1 MLYTTYYVKAKM
13 TRNLKSLA
21 NLPVNQL
28 TCQPVNLK
36 FRQRVIYIKV
46 SSLVIKTSNLVTHGH
61 NDAKQSSDLSCEKN
75 FCY

>member
-1 MLYTTYYVKAKM
+1 M

-36 FRQRVIYIKV
+36 FRQRVDIKNNHLKNIRQHT
-46 SSLVIKTSNLVTHGH
+46 LVKANTALRALCTSFIEHKKKKPTTPPKI
-61 NDAKQSSDLSCEKN
+61 A
-75 FCY
+75 